1 MSFTVNQ
8 AFDLIRS
15 AHERGRLGHAFLI
28 TGPKGCG
35 KEDLAARMADLLN
48 GEAAVAGDLW
58 GDPVEKTEVSLDG
71 VTGDYVRVV
80 RPRSKSRRIPVDDI
94 RALEKMF
101 HQSSPDGKW
110 KIGVIVDADRMNESS
125 ENAFLKTLEEPPPG
139 SLLMLLSG
147 EPQRLLPTIWS
158 RCVHLPLRA
167 ETNSGVR
174 EEVANLL
181 PLLEKATADGL
192 KSLEA
197 SLALK
202 GAFEDLL
209 ASHKS
214 RLQKEHAGAFKEESA
229 RYKNAIEG
237 DWLEQREK
245 MYEAMTSAEYLSVR
259 TRLVEALLAWLGDIL
274 RQKADSPGLEFPDF
288 AKATRK
294 AASEHGLES
303 LLERI
308 AAVEDLRRLLETNVT
323 EALALEVCFMTAF
336 GPSSYEA
343 A

>member
-8 AFDLIRS
+8 AFDLIKS
-15 AHERGRLGHAFLI
+15 AHQRGRLGHAFLI

-35 KEDLAARMADLLN
+35 KEELAARMADMLN
-48 GEAAVAGDLW
+48 GEAAAPADLW
-58 GDPVEKTEVSLDG
+58 GEPEEKTEPSLDE
-71 VTGDYVRVV
+71 VSGDYVRVV

-94 RALEKMF
+94 RELEKMF
-101 HQSSPDGKW
+101 HQSSPDGTW

-167 ETNSGVR
+167 QGGLGQR
-174 EEVANLL
+174 EEVADLI
-181 PLLEKATADGL
+181 PLLEKATSAGL
-192 KSLEA
+192 QSLEA

-202 GAFEDLL
+202 GAFEELL
-209 ASHKS
+209 AAHKL
-214 RLQKEHAGAFKEESA
+214 RLQKEHAVIFKEESA

-259 TRLVEALLAWLGDIL
+259 SRLVEALLAWLGDIL

-288 AKATRK
+288 AKATQR
-294 AASEHGLES
+294 AASEHSLES

-308 AAVEDLRRLLETNVT
+308 AAVNDLRMLLETNVT
-323 EALALEVCFMTAF
+323 EALALEVSFMKAF
-336 GPSSYEA
+336 GPSVNEA